1 MKIGVKLFPGS
12 IVALLLG
19 VFLAAPLL
27 YTNIV
32 MAPAADGPE
41 PLLGVEL
48 TYAYIEQINGTY
60 VPNGT
65 FLPDSQNPNETIKP
79 GIPVVNYFVACNLTR
94 LSEEVYPCDAKF
106 EVYLI
111 KFYSDK
117 GFVGNLGMWEG
128 IIYNSDLVSLPRS
141 ENETDEGIIY
151 NGTLIYNAN
160 LTEPKFSYFNK
171 ILPKIFFGDEFFGDY
186 RPCGGGGSHGTWDV
200 GESMGHGMSGVNLD
214 WGSTFGEPETMFVSV
229 SLLGW
234 IALKGNSTDTIILG
248 EPEVVAEVQLEKFG
262 DGFLY
267 NTIIPEDELSDFDP
281 LNPYGKLF
289 EQMGDLN

>member
-1 MKIGVKLFPGS
+1 MNIGEKMFPGS

-19 VFLAAPLL
+19 VFLAVPLL
-27 YTNIV
+27 YTNVV
-32 MAPAADGPE
+32 MAPVAVGSE
-41 PLLGVEL
+41 PLFGVEV
-48 TYAYIEQINGTY
+48 TYAYIEQINGTFIPY
-60 VPNGT
+60 GT
-65 FLPDSQNPNETIKP
+65 FLPDSQNPNETMKP
-79 GIPVVNYFVACNLTR
+79 GIPVVNYFVAFNSTR
-94 LSEEVYPCDAKF
+94 LSEDFDPCDAKF

-128 IIYNSDLVSLPRS
+128 IVYNSDLVRLPRS
-141 ENETDEGIIY
+141 ENETDEGIIFNGTSIY
-151 NGTLIYNAN
+151 NGN
-160 LTEPKFSYFNK
+160 LTESEFFPWF
-171 ILPKIFFGDEFFGDY
+171 IPKIFFGDEFFGDY
-186 RPCGGGGSHGTWDV
+186 RPFGGGGSYGKWDV
-200 GESMGHGMSGVNLD
+200 GESRVHGMSGVNLK

-234 IALKGNSTDTIILG
+234 ISLKGNSTDTVILG

-281 LNPYGKLF
+281 LNPIGKLF
-289 EQMGDLN
+289 GLTGDLN